1 MQDDGREGVM
11 RLTRRRS
18 VPPAF
23 MLGGLLSLEDIPAV
37 GSWGL
42 RTEWL
47 QLLVNGGLFEDYE
60 FPSQAEEVWICE
72 RGKWWAGSDVLREDG
87 IKRDGGTPPPCSE
100 LRSVSLFL

>member
-1 MQDDGREGVM
+1 VQDDEREGVM

-23 MLGGLLSLEDIPAV
+23 MLGELLSLEDIPAV

-47 QLLVNGGLFEDYE
+47 QLLVNGRLFEDYE
-60 FPSQAEEVWICE
+60 FPSQAEEVWIV
-72 RGKWWAGSDVLREDG
+72 RGKNGLAGGEVLRAGG

-100 LRSVSLFL
+100 LRSVSLFP

>member
-1 MQDDGREGVM
+1 MMREGVM

-23 MLGGLLSLEDIPAV
+23 MLVGLLSLEDIPAV

-47 QLLVNGGLFEDYE
+47 QLLVNGGLFEDYDILLKLKR
-60 FPSQAEEVWICE
+60 F
-72 RGKWWAGSDVLREDG
+72 GLREG
-87 IKRDGGTPPPCSE
+87 IMVGRN
-100 LRSVSLFL
+100 

>member
-1 MQDDGREGVM
+1 M

-23 MLGGLLSLEDIPAV
+23 MLVGLLSLEDIPAV

-47 QLLVNGGLFEDYE
+47 QLLVNGGLFEDYDILLKLKR
-60 FPSQAEEVWICE
+60 F
-72 RGKWWAGSDVLREDG
+72 GLREG
-87 IKRDGGTPPPCSE
+87 IMVGRN
-100 LRSVSLFL
+100 